1 MNDEWQ
7 RPPEQITS
15 IEVVAVTKVGED
27 PKHADFWSVTQP
39 KFEAIQAPVE
49 LQEHSQPS
57 INAAQVM
64 RGSDQGPGP
73 QFLPI
78 DQIGIT
84 VPEAASAWDHEIRI
98 GNRDEVLIST
108 APFGAQR
115 LRAALTTAAL
125 LVALGLGW
133 IGGSNSYRFLGPNP
147 ASTPVKPKL
156 TSSAG
161 ILRSDNE
168 TICSTPDTARQA
180 APGAP
185 NTRKVATPTA
195 TRLGRGHESSQ
206 GSAQLDSASTNTV
219 SSVAQQNTTSPGP
232 AAVVVQHRAKILPR
246 PIPTPETRPT
256 TIEGWTVREV
266 VGGMVVLEGP
276 DGPWKATR
284 GDTVPGVGRVDS
296 IVRWGSRW
304 IVATTRGLISTQ

>member
-195 TRLGRGHESSQ
+195 TRLGRHSRIPHHRDPPQWSS
-206 GSAQLDSASTNTV
+206 STGPRSCPDLYRRRRRGRLLLRAGRSV
-219 SSVAQQNTTSPGP
+219 RLLVAWSSWKGP
-232 AAVVVQHRAKILPR
+232 TALGRQRA
-246 PIPTPETRPT
+246 ETRCRA
-256 TIEGWTVREV
+256 W
-266 VGGMVVLEGP
+266 GG
-276 DGPWKATR
+276 
-284 GDTVPGVGRVDS
+284 
-296 IVRWGSRW
+296 
-304 IVATTRGLISTQ
+304 STQSCVGVAVG